1 VKYLI
6 YFDVEVHDHEVAG
19 KLQVATVR
27 NIYSLQIEIES
38 KAADWVGGGRGGTT
52 IGAGGMYPHLFSNR
66 SVFTVLTSPPTFQC
80 IDPPPSNSWR
90 RPWVEIRSFFSIWS
104 IINAI
109 NCRPKQYG
117 HKYQKQN
124 IMRGVGRGGGDIKIN
139 EERMMEL

>member
-80 IDPPPSNSWR
+80 IHPHLQIRGAALGWRYEAFFQSGQSSMLLIVGLSNTDTN
-90 RPWVEIRSFFSIWS
+90 IR
-104 IINAI
+104 N
-109 NCRPKQYG
+109 
-117 HKYQKQN
+117 
-124 IMRGVGRGGGDIKIN
+124 KIS
-139 EERMMEL
+139 